1 MITTILCAL
10 GLAYAGMASLSLA
23 MDRHHGQVFGRD
35 AAPSVRRALQ
45 LAGSVLLALAIW
57 PCVAGW
63 SATVGVVAWLGF
75 LSSGAL
81 GVALLLPYAPK
92 LLFRSSLLAAVAAL
106 AGLVILLQ

>member
-10 GLAYAGMASLSLA
+10 GLTYAGMASLSLA

-45 LAGSVLLALAIW
+45 LAGGVLLALAIW

-63 SATVGVVAWLGF
+63 SATVGVVAWLGL
-75 LSSGAL
+75 LSAGAL

>member
-10 GLAYAGMASLSLA
+10 GLTYAGMASLSLA

-75 LSSGAL
+75 LSAGARA
-81 GVALLLPYAPK
+81 VALLLPYAPQ

>member
-10 GLAYAGMASLSLA
+10 GLTYAGMASLSLA

-63 SATVGVVAWLGF
+63 SASVGVVAWLGF
-75 LSSGAL
+75 LSAGAL
-81 GVALLLPYAPK
+81 GVALLLPYAPQ

-106 AGLVILLQ
+106 AGLAILLQ

>member
-35 AAPSVRRALQ
+35 AAPSMRRALQ

-75 LSSGAL
+75 LSAGAL

-92 LLFRSSLLAAVAAL
+92 LLFRSSLLAAAAAL
-106 AGLVILLQ
+106 AGLAILLQ

>member
-1 MITTILCAL
+1 M
-10 GLAYAGMASLSLA
+10 
-23 MDRHHGQVFGRD
+23 
-35 AAPSVRRALQ
+35 RRALQ

-75 LSSGAL
+75 LSAGAL
-81 GVALLLPYAPK
+81 AVALLLPYAPQ

>member
-35 AAPSVRRALQ
+35 PAPTLRRALQ

-75 LSSGAL
+75 LSAGAL

>member
-10 GLAYAGMASLSLA
+10 GLTSAGMASLSLA

-45 LAGSVLLALAIW
+45 RAGSVLLALAIW

-75 LSSGAL
+75 LSAGAL
-81 GVALLLPYAPK
+81 AVALLLPYAPQ

>member
-10 GLAYAGMASLSLA
+10 GLTYAGMASLSLA

-63 SATVGVVAWLGF
+63 SATVGVVAWFGF
-75 LSSGAL
+75 LSAGAL
-81 GVALLLPYAPK
+81 AVALLLPYAPQ

>member
-10 GLAYAGMASLSLA
+10 GLTYAGMASLSLA

-75 LSSGAL
+75 LSAGAL
-81 GVALLLPYAPK
+81 AVALLLPYAPQ

-106 AGLVILLQ
+106 AGLAILLQ

>member
-35 AAPSVRRALQ
+35 AAANVRRALQ

-75 LSSGAL
+75 LSAGAL

>member
-35 AAPSVRRALQ
+35 AAPTLRRALQ

-75 LSSGAL
+75 LSAGAL
-81 GVALLLPYAPK
+81 GVALLLPYAPR